1 MCNTKLKR
9 IAKLFCKVAKQY
21 NLKYIDIVIIDDNYC
36 HITFKDESGKY
47 KNVRVKGDNNE

>member
-1 MCNTKLKR
+1 MYNTKLKR